1 MQRPCYAMLAVLV
14 LLVQACASAT
24 PATPVTSITPLV
36 GKWTGTVNVGP
47 RIDFIYLTINPDQTL
62 IASWGDITARGTVT
76 VANGKASYQ
85 MTPPPQ
91 EGTILLYTGK
101 GKPQLYLENLMGGF
115 AATVEPQQ

>member
-1 MQRPCYAMLAVLV
+1 MKRARYTMLAVLV
-14 LLVQACASAT
+14 LFVQACASAT

-47 RIDFIYLTINPDQTL
+47 RIDFIYLT
-62 IASWGDITARGTVT
+62 ARGTVT
-76 VANGKASYQ
+76 VADGKASYR